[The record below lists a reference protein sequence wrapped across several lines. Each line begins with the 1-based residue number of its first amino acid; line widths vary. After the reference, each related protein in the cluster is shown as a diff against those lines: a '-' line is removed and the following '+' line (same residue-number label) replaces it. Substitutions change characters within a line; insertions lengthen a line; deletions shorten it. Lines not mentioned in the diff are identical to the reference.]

1 MLRCPRVD
9 SATPCLLLGGSALV
23 LGGALASAS
32 PRPARESC
40 RQRSQAGPPLLRPR
54 HWPWSWVVGPQPG
67 LCPGAPSSL
76 ASCGVLLAGRSLLW
90 GLGTLSCGQ
99 GCVAGAFSGTPAS
112 PGAQGAGSG
121 QSRDRQLPSGCFRGL
136 TSRVQPGATVSRGL
150 EAEEAGHPGGR
161 SRKLLRRRPPGEW
174 ASLPGVWL
182 AVFRWPGAP
191 PGHPGSAASAGSPA
205 WPCCSFRP
213 PAGLPAALLLPPWLP
228 SAWPRDVGTLVER
241 SAVSWLCRVGGNSGR
256 EPRVQPGAGQV
267 EGAVGAPGVR
277 APRPLRP
284 RALPG
289 GPGSRWRTRS
299 GCPLAGLALWSLR
312 WVASI
317 SQSPSKS
324 TGRGRPQARWGAG
337 WGSSLHLRPGL
348 LTTPQLPGRWWQPLG
363 LFLPLR

>member
-1 MLRCPRVD
+1 MPPCRQCHSLSVAGRVR
-9 SATPCLLLGGSALV
+9 PG
-23 LGGALASAS
+23 LGGA
-32 PRPARESC
+32 
-40 RQRSQAGPPLLRPR
+40 
-54 HWPWSWVVGPQPG
+54 PG
-67 LCPGAPSSL
+67 LCEPQAGKRELQAEVTGRAPPTAASALALELGRWPPAWAVSRRPFQPGILWCP
-76 ASCGVLLAGRSLLW
+76 LAGRSLLR

-112 PGAQGAGSG
+112 PGVQGAGSG

-150 EAEEAGHPGGR
+150 EAEEAGHPSGR

-174 ASLPGVWL
+174 ASLPGAWL
-182 AVFRWPGAP
+182 AVLRWPGAP
-191 PGHPGSAASAGSPA
+191 PGHPGSAASAGPPA

-213 PAGLPAALLLPPWLP
+213 PAGLPAALLLSPWLP

-241 SAVSWLCRVGGNSGR
+241 SAMSWLCRVGGNSGR

-267 EGAVGAPGVR
+267 GGAVGAPGVR

-324 TGRGRPQARWGAG
+324 TGRGRPQAR
-337 WGSSLHLRPGL
+337 
-348 LTTPQLPGRWWQPLG
+348 
-363 LFLPLR
+363 